1 MSESKQTVETKE
13 EVYRVQLKDGEW
25 REYTIL
31 EVLVSLDK
39 MININNLDK

>member
-1 MSESKQTVETKE
+1 MSESKQTVESKE

>member
-31 EVLVSLDK
+31 EVLVSLDR

>member
-1 MSESKQTVETKE
+1 MSESKQTVESKE

-25 REYTIL
+25 REYTIV
-31 EVLVSLDK
+31 EVLVSLDR